1 VSDQS
6 NPSYLG
12 LEQREKL
19 QKPRTTITSPAT
31 GSKID
36 ACLAD
41 LQGEIVSVPDMKI
54 LTAEIITAKQQS
66 HMQLSFIK
74 SSDLYTFKQKLPLFK
89 GKNTMLI
96 NTTNAN
102 GGSDQELLVLSC
114 DHATDLHLQ
123 LT

>member
-1 VSDQS
+1 
-6 NPSYLG
+6 
-12 LEQREKL
+12 
-19 QKPRTTITSPAT
+19 
-31 GSKID
+31 
-36 ACLAD
+36 
-41 LQGEIVSVPDMKI
+41 MKI

-96 NTTNAN
+96 NTTNTN